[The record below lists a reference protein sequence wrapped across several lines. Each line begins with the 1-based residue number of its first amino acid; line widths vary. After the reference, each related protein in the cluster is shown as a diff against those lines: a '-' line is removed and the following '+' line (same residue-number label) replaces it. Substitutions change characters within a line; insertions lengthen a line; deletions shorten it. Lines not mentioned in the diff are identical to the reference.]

1 MSYKWTRVSVCRDRG
16 GLSSPRR
23 TTTKLDCRTAPR
35 EKCDDDTH
43 AISLFVFQAQGGG
56 VIMESVF
63 PEFIGIYGFFHF
75 TSQSQDY
82 DFPTPGYDDNTS
94 LSVSFFSNTSFEE
107 LEKLSERFID
117 AEEEDEDF
125 LYGDGWT
132 EEQEVTVT
140 TATTRGTT
148 ESGVVDGRN
157 AASLPVSLEIST
169 LVWILMMVISVNLQ
183 QLQHTL

>member
-1 MSYKWTRVSVCRDRG
+1 MGTNLAGKQNTPHTQTHTHTLPLSVHSQLSRPGRLCLSVC
-16 GLSSPRR
+16 LSLSIMSSLSFLSLYGASVILLLL
-23 TTTKLDCRTAPR
+23 TTA
-35 EKCDDDTH
+35 
-43 AISLFVFQAQGGG
+43 
-56 VIMESVF
+56 
-63 PEFIGIYGFFHF
+63 
-75 TSQSQDY
+75 SQSQDY